1 LADDVDTAGF
11 IAFAAL
17 GLGSAFAGVTLAF
30 AATTFD
36 LGEALLAEAL
46 ISTFF
51 AAGFVAACFLVLDG
65 TAIVDWTGFFFTVDT
80 TADTETLLFGL
91 ITVFVFGLADE
102 VADFAVG
109 FDLEVSFLAIY
120 LLDQNLLQP
129 IIIPDFP
136 LLVYTKIISSLQ
148 FPRC

>member
-1 LADDVDTAGF
+1 
-11 IAFAAL
+11 
-17 GLGSAFAGVTLAF
+17 LGSAFAGATFAF
-30 AATTFD
+30 AATTLG
-36 LGEALLAEAL
+36 LGEALLAEAF